1 MNTKENK
8 TLYYNICS
16 GDHSLMFLTES
27 QWEYFRYRNA
37 LCFEKGND
45 WEWVKENST
54 KWDYN
59 TEK

>member
-1 MNTKENK
+1 MNAKENK

-16 GDHSLMFLTES
+16 GDHSLMFLTDS

-45 WEWVKENST
+45 WEWVKENSK
-54 KWDYN
+54 KWG
-59 TEK
+59 